1 MRTIV
6 AVQGRQNRG
15 INAMAIN
22 RHPIIPRLTHAF
34 LSTSIKVPISTQA
47 GSLVAPKE
55 YVTYQNENTSYGRP
69 VNSEREQMV
78 TIDDFQISEKHQD
91 LYINQLSVGLV
102 LNIARYHLTFS

>member
-1 MRTIV
+1 
-6 AVQGRQNRG
+6 
-15 INAMAIN
+15 MAIN